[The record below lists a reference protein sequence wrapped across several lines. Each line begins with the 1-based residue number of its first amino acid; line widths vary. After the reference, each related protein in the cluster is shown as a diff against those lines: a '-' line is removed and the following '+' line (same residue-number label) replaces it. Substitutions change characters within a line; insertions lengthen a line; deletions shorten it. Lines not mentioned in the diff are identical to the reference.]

1 MERFKV
7 DTIGALFE
15 RTNDYYITI
24 SLTDNYCL
32 YIEGLNEEY
41 VSLVNNFKIENIK
54 HLMIELNDYN
64 GNICITIQNYAE
76 LQGVGLETTINDLKE
91 KVFDLTKIKSLH
103 YRRTI
108 PISSSE
114 LSTEELMLVK
124 NDAERTFSQALND
137 IPLGSLII

>member
-1 MERFKV
+1 MEKFKA

-15 RTNDYYITI
+15 STNDYYITV

-32 YIEGLNEEY
+32 YIEGLNEDY
-41 VSLVNNFKIENIK
+41 VSLVNNFKIEDIR

-91 KVFDLTKIKSLH
+91 RVFDLAINKS
-103 YRRTI
+103 I
-108 PISSSE
+108 
-114 LSTEELMLVK
+114 
-124 NDAERTFSQALND
+124 LND
-137 IPLGSLII
+137 

>member
-1 MERFKV
+1 MENFIEDITKSLENIGATNISFNTNEMKKHFKA

-15 RTNDYYITI
+15 NTNDYYITI

-32 YIEGLNEEY
+32 YIEGLNEDY
-41 VSLVNNFKIENIK
+41 VSLVNNFKVEDIR

-91 KVFDLTKIKSLH
+91 KVLDLAINKS
-103 YRRTI
+103 I
-108 PISSSE
+108 
-114 LSTEELMLVK
+114 
-124 NDAERTFSQALND
+124 LND
-137 IPLGSLII
+137 

>member
-1 MERFKV
+1 MENFIEDMKKSLENIGATNISFNTNEMKKHFKA

-15 RTNDYYITI
+15 NTNDYYITI

-32 YIEGLNEEY
+32 YIEGLNEDY
-41 VSLVNNFKIENIK
+41 VSLVNNFKVEDIR

-91 KVFDLTKIKSLH
+91 KVFDLAINKS
-103 YRRTI
+103 I
-108 PISSSE
+108 
-114 LSTEELMLVK
+114 
-124 NDAERTFSQALND
+124 LND
-137 IPLGSLII
+137 